1 MKLEIRTYPDDVLA
15 EPCKPVKKI
24 TPEIRKLIENMV
36 ETMYADDGVGLAAPQ
51 VGQPIRLITVDRTG
65 PKERADLRVII
76 NPEIVEREGE
86 VDSQEACLSCPG
98 FQAKIKRSE
107 RVRVTG
113 MDADGKDVCIE
124 AEELLA
130 IILQHEIDH
139 LDGKTI
145 VDRAGRL
152 KRTMYEKKVKKWM
165 K

>member
-113 MDADGKDVCIE
+113 MDADGARTCALRRKSCWPSSCNTRS
-124 AEELLA
+124 
-130 IILQHEIDH
+130 
-139 LDGKTI
+139 TI
-145 VDRAGRL
+145 WTARPLWTAPAVSSGPCTRR
-152 KRTMYEKKVKKWM
+152 K
-165 K
+165 

>member
-1 MKLEIRTYPDDVLA
+1 MKLEIVTYPAEVLA
-15 EPCKPVKKI
+15 EPCRPVEEI
-24 TPEIRKLIENMV
+24 TSEIKQLIENMV
-36 ETMYADDGVGLAAPQ
+36 ETMYEDDGVGLAAPQ
-51 VGQPIRLITVDRTG
+51 VGHGIRLITVDRTG
-65 PKERADLRVII
+65 PSERKDLRVII

-98 FQAKIKRSE
+98 FQVKLKRSE

-113 MDADGKDVCIE
+113 LDADGNDVCID
-124 AEELLA
+124 ADELLA

-152 KRTMYEKKVKKWM
+152 KRSMYEKKVKKW
-165 K
+165 KK

>member
-1 MKLEIRTYPDDVLA
+1 MKLEIVTYPSEVLSA
-15 EPCKPVKKI
+15 PCKKIDKI
-24 TPEIRKLIENMV
+24 TPELKQLIDDMV

-51 VGQPIRLITVDRTG
+51 VGHNIRLITVDQTG
-65 PKERADLRVII
+65 PKNRKELRVII

-98 FQAKIKRSE
+98 FQAKIVRSE
-107 RVRVTG
+107 RVRVKG
-113 MDADGKDVCIE
+113 LSPDGKDLCID
-124 AEELLA
+124 ADELLA

-152 KRTMYEKKVKKWM
+152 KRAMYEKKVKKWQ